1 MLLPNVTSPVT
12 FNVTGKGTI
21 GTNKGFFASVNQN
34 MFLHVS
40 LISHCPNTK
49 RASVRIF
56 INKVYGFDVFL

>member
-1 MLLPNVTSPVT
+1 MLFPNVTSPVT

-21 GTNKGFFASVNQN
+21 GTNKGFFAGVNQN

-40 LISHCPNTK
+40 LISHSPNTK

>member
-1 MLLPNVTSPVT
+1 MLFPNVTSPVT
-12 FNVTGKGTI
+12 FYVTGKGTI
-21 GTNKGFFASVNQN
+21 GTNKRFFAGVDQN

-40 LISHCPNTK
+40 LISHSPNTK